1 MLPRKISFHGYIIS
15 KGMFFLWKR
24 CCCATGAKL
33 DTCLVRISLRLHPP
47 QKILAC
53 LSLSKVILLG
63 RIRLLCNLN
72 LLSTL
77 SFLQSLCGQF
87 LLLGGGGGDG
97 EQGSLSTGGSSSDS
111 VTGLGSWSSDE
122 NEYVLE
128 SPDGPNILSEKPPG
142 SPSQEDL
149 SVIQRVQVNPEPN
162 SLGIESNL
170 PLKGNQNINETASN
184 NSVKKGQLVSKR
196 KILRSLRNF
205 PYELINYS

>member
-1 MLPRKISFHGYIIS
+1 MEKVLLCYRCKTRHMLGENFPEATPTTEDSGMSFIEQSDTPRENSAPVQLKSSVDTQLSAESLRTFS
-15 KGMFFLWKR
+15 PTRW
-24 CCCATGAKL
+24 ATGG
-33 DTCLVRISLRLHPP
+33 P
-47 QKILAC
+47 
-53 LSLSKVILLG
+53 
-63 RIRLLCNLN
+63 
-72 LLSTL
+72 
-77 SFLQSLCGQF
+77 
-87 LLLGGGGGDG
+87 
-97 EQGSLSTGGSSSDS
+97 SSDS
-111 VTGLGSWSSDE
+111 VTGLGSGSSDE

>member
-1 MLPRKISFHGYIIS
+1 MEKVLLCYRCKTRHMLGENFPEATPTTEDSGMSFIEQSDTPRENSAPVQLKSS
-15 KGMFFLWKR
+15 V
-24 CCCATGAKL
+24 
-33 DTCLVRISLRLHPP
+33 DTQLSAESLRTFSPTRW
-47 QKILAC
+47 
-53 LSLSKVILLG
+53 G
-63 RIRLLCNLN
+63 R
-72 LLSTL
+72 
-77 SFLQSLCGQF
+77 
-87 LLLGGGGGDG
+87 GGGGGG
-97 EQGSLSTGGSSSDS
+97 QGSLSTGGSSSDS
-111 VTGLGSWSSDE
+111 VTGLGSGSSDE

>member
-1 MLPRKISFHGYIIS
+1 ME
-15 KGMFFLWKR
+15 
-24 CCCATGAKL
+24 
-33 DTCLVRISLRLHPP
+33 
-47 QKILAC
+47 
-53 LSLSKVILLG
+53 KV
-63 RIRLLCNLN
+63 LLCYRCKTRHMLGENFPEATPTTED
-72 LLSTL
+72 SGM
-77 SFLQSLCGQF
+77 SFIEQSDTPRENSAPVQLKSSVDTQ
-87 LLLGGGGGDG
+87 
-97 EQGSLSTGGSSSDS
+97 QGSLSTGGSSSDS

>member
-1 MLPRKISFHGYIIS
+1 MGE
-15 KGMFFLWKR
+15 
-24 CCCATGAKL
+24 
-33 DTCLVRISLRLHPP
+33 
-47 QKILAC
+47 
-53 LSLSKVILLG
+53 
-63 RIRLLCNLN
+63 
-72 LLSTL
+72 
-77 SFLQSLCGQF
+77 
-87 LLLGGGGGDG
+87 GGDG

-111 VTGLGSWSSDE
+111 VTGLGSGSSDE

-170 PLKGNQNINETASN
+170 PLKGNQNINEPASN
-184 NSVKKGQLVSKR
+184 DSVKKGQLVSKR
-196 KILRSLRNF
+196 KILKSLRNF